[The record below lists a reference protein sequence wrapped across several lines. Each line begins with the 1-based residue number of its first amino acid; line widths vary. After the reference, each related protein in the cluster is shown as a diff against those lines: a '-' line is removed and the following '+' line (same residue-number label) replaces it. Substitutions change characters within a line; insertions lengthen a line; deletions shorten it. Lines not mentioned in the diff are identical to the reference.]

1 MKLNL
6 HFKYIACEEYTKLS
20 NPFLSFNIL
29 GGVPTGLGEFPHMA
43 ALGYPSQDTPDY
55 EYAFDCG
62 GSIISDI
69 YILTAAHCV
78 TSRNTPVVVR
88 MGKITLHTND
98 DGTEGITSNIA
109 VKFFTV
115 IFSEILSILNF
126 MIVHNTGNYITS
138 QLSKDTTIQ

>member
-1 MKLNL
+1 MNVSTI
-6 HFKYIACEEYTKLS
+6 IACEEYTKLS

-43 ALGYPSQDTPDY
+43 ALGYPSQDNPDY
-55 EYAFDCG
+55 QYEFDCG
-62 GSIISDI
+62 GSIISDM

-78 TSRNTPVVVR
+78 TSRNTPIVVR

-109 VKFFTV
+109 VRLFFKFYFLLHK
-115 IFSEILSILNF
+115 ISFFFS
-126 MIVHNTGNYITS
+126 GNHITS
-138 QLSKDTTIQ
+138 KLSTNSTIQ